1 MESDRYPGGVPRSI
15 SYPEIPIQ
23 SFLENTARKYPD
35 RAAAIFYGNRVSY
48 GRLWDESL
56 RLAGA
61 LRRLG
66 LEKGERVAM
75 ILPNVPQF
83 IVAYNGILAAGGV
96 TVPIN
101 PLNPVEEIAREINE
115 TRAETLISL
124 DRLLDKVPE
133 EPTKNLIVAEAA
145 AYAPGHLRILSRL
158 RGSRKKP
165 EGSQSFEEI
174 LKGPR
179 IDETPR
185 IDPREDLAAILY
197 TSGTTGPPKGVM
209 LTHRN
214 LVANALQSYHWLRG
228 WGYSAKPQPA
238 GWPVVVCAVPFF
250 HSYGMT
256 VALNETVQYGCTLV
270 LVPEPGPE
278 AIMKAIQSNNAT
290 HFPAIPRFI
299 REILSHPDLP
309 NRDLTSLTSI
319 VSGGAP
325 IEPGLVERFEELT
338 GATFYQGYGITE
350 AGPSTHCTPIEGS
363 PNRRTVGLPFPDTEA
378 RIVDLQL
385 GEIEFG
391 PGEKGELLVRGP
403 QVMKG
408 YWNEPEE
415 TARVLKDGWLHTGDI
430 VETDKEGFLYIV
442 GRKRDRIVAS
452 GHTVW
457 PSEVEE
463 VLEAHPLVE
472 RAVAIGVPDPLRC
485 DTDVEALVTLEKS
498 VEDEVAYP
506 SLPSAKSIASPSRPS
521 SSGASRNAGLP
532 VPSLRSG
539 SWPPQVHRRAASER
553 RNLASPPQR
562 VSSPGSS
569 RRR

>member
-1 MESDRYPGGVPRSI
+1 MKSDRHPGGVPISI
-15 SYPEIPIQ
+15 SYPEIPLHA
-23 SFLENTARKYPD
+23 FLENTARKYPD
-35 RAAAIFYGNRVSY
+35 RAATVFYGNRVSY

-61 LRRLG
+61 LRGLG
-66 LEKGERVAM
+66 LEKGDRVAM
-75 ILPNVPQF
+75 LLPNVPQF
-83 IVAYNGILAAGGV
+83 IVAYNGILATGGV

-101 PLNPVEEIAREINE
+101 PLNPVEEIAREITE
-115 TRAETLISL
+115 TGAETLIAL
-124 DRLLDKVPE
+124 DRLLDRIPE
-133 EPTKNLIVAEAA
+133 EPTKNLIVTEAA

-158 RGSRKKP
+158 GGRKRP
-165 EGSQSFEEI
+165 EGSLSIEE
-174 LKGPR
+174 LVKGPR
-179 IDETPR
+179 MEKTPR
-185 IDPREDLAAILY
+185 IDPGEDFAAILY
-197 TSGTTGPPKGVM
+197 TSGTTGQPKGVM

-256 VALNETVQYGCTLV
+256 VALNETIQYGCSLV
-270 LVPEPGPE
+270 LVPEPSAD
-278 AIMKAIQSNNAT
+278 AIMKAIQSHNAT
-290 HFPAIPRFI
+290 HLPAIPRFI
-299 REILSHPDLP
+299 REILNHPDLP

-325 IEPGLVERFEELT
+325 IESGLVERFEELT

-350 AGPSTHCTPIEGS
+350 AGPSTHCTPTEGS
-363 PNRRTVGLPFPDTEA
+363 PNRRTVGLPFPDTEVQV
-378 RIVDLQL
+378 VDLQL
-385 GEIEFG
+385 GEIELG

-408 YWNEPEE
+408 YWNDPEA

-430 VETDKEGFLYIV
+430 VETDNEGFLYIV

-463 VLEAHPLVE
+463 VLEAHPRVE

-485 DTDVEALVTLEKS
+485 DTDVEAFVTLEES
-498 VEDEVAYP
+498 VENDGLEAELLGLCAKSLDYFKVPAKITVVA
-506 SLPSAKSIASPSRPS
+506 SLPLTALGKVDRVAVE
-521 SSGASRNAGLP
+521 AEL
-532 VPSLRSG
+532 
-539 SWPPQVHRRAASER
+539 ER
-553 RNLASPPQR
+553 RLQERWA
-562 VSSPGSS
+562 PGP
-569 RRR
+569 

>member
-1 MESDRYPGGVPRSI
+1 MKSDRHPGGVPISI
-15 SYPEIPIQ
+15 SYPEIPLHA
-23 SFLENTARKYPD
+23 FLENTARKYPD
-35 RAAAIFYGNRVSY
+35 RAATVFYGNRVSY

-61 LRRLG
+61 LRELG
-66 LEKGERVAM
+66 LEKGDRVAM
-75 ILPNVPQF
+75 LLPNVPQF
-83 IVAYNGILAAGGV
+83 IVAYNGILATGGV

-101 PLNPVEEIAREINE
+101 PLNPVEEIAREITE
-115 TRAETLISL
+115 TGAETLIAL
-124 DRLLDKVPE
+124 DRLLDRIPE
-133 EPTKNLIVAEAA
+133 EPTKNLIVTEAA

-158 RGSRKKP
+158 GGRKRP
-165 EGSQSFEEI
+165 EGSLSIEE
-174 LKGPR
+174 LVKGPR
-179 IDETPR
+179 MEKTPR
-185 IDPREDLAAILY
+185 IDPGEDFAAILY
-197 TSGTTGPPKGVM
+197 TSGTTGQPKGVM

-256 VALNETVQYGCTLV
+256 VALNETIQYGCSLV
-270 LVPEPGPE
+270 LVPEPSAD
-278 AIMKAIQSNNAT
+278 AIMKAIQSHNAT
-290 HFPAIPRFI
+290 HLPAIPRFI
-299 REILSHPDLP
+299 REILNHPDLP

-325 IEPGLVERFEELT
+325 IESGLVERFEELT

-350 AGPSTHCTPIEGS
+350 AGPSTHCTPTEGS
-363 PNRRTVGLPFPDTEA
+363 PNRRTVGLPFPDTEV
-378 RIVDLQL
+378 RVVDLQL
-385 GEIEFG
+385 GEIELG

-408 YWNEPEE
+408 YWNDPEA

-430 VETDKEGFLYIV
+430 VETDNEGFLYIV

-463 VLEAHPLVE
+463 VLEAHPRVE

-485 DTDVEALVTLEKS
+485 DTDVEAFVTLEES
-498 VEDEVAYP
+498 VENDGLEAELLGLCAKSLDYFKVPAKITVVA
-506 SLPSAKSIASPSRPS
+506 SLPLTALGKVDRVAVE
-521 SSGASRNAGLP
+521 AEL
-532 VPSLRSG
+532 
-539 SWPPQVHRRAASER
+539 ER
-553 RNLASPPQR
+553 RLQERWA
-562 VSSPGSS
+562 PGP
-569 RRR
+569 

>member
-1 MESDRYPGGVPRSI
+1 
-15 SYPEIPIQ
+15 
-23 SFLENTARKYPD
+23 
-35 RAAAIFYGNRVSY
+35 
-48 GRLWDESL
+48 
-56 RLAGA
+56 
-61 LRRLG
+61 
-66 LEKGERVAM
+66 
-75 ILPNVPQF
+75 
-83 IVAYNGILAAGGV
+83 
-96 TVPIN
+96 
-101 PLNPVEEIAREINE
+101 
-115 TRAETLISL
+115 
-124 DRLLDKVPE
+124 
-133 EPTKNLIVAEAA
+133 
-145 AYAPGHLRILSRL
+145 
-158 RGSRKKP
+158 
-165 EGSQSFEEI
+165 
-174 LKGPR
+174 
-179 IDETPR
+179 
-185 IDPREDLAAILY
+185 
-197 TSGTTGPPKGVM
+197 
-209 LTHRN
+209 
-214 LVANALQSYHWLRG
+214 
-228 WGYSAKPQPA
+228 
-238 GWPVVVCAVPFF
+238 
-250 HSYGMT
+250 MT

-385 GEIEFG
+385 GEIELG

-498 VEDEVAYP
+498 VEDEGLEAELLNLCARSLDYFKVPAKITVVG
-506 SLPSAKSIASPSRPS
+506 SLPLTALGKVDRVAVE
-521 SSGASRNAGLP
+521 AEL
-532 VPSLRSG
+532 
-539 SWPPQVHRRAASER
+539 ER
-553 RNLASPPQR
+553 RLQERWA
-562 VSSPGSS
+562 PGP
-569 RRR
+569 